1 MIAPLLLVTA
11 FLGVCFLGVKG
22 LEYSKDI
29 SEKLV
34 PGPHFDPALP
44 PHAQIF
50 FWLYWAMTGLH
61 AVHLTVGI
69 GVLLAMAWMARRG
82 RFTAAY
88 YTPLE
93 VAGLYWGFVDLVWI
107 FLYPLLYLLERHS

>member
-1 MIAPLLLVTA
+1 
-11 FLGVCFLGVKG
+11 
-22 LEYSKDI
+22 
-29 SEKLV
+29 
-34 PGPHFDPALP
+34 
-44 PHAQIF
+44 
-50 FWLYWAMTGLH
+50 MTGLH